1 MAIKG
6 VYVIR
11 DTGYSLFHRIYSDYD
26 NIPDEDLIS
35 GFISAIFSFS
45 KEFGKGQ
52 ITKMETKFLK
62 FFYHLNDKIIFVI
75 ITELENDKNDSAI
88 VKLLHT
94 IAESFVK
101 KFGGKIYEEID
112 RSTFS
117 DFRITVDQ
125 LIENYDKANNYGN
138 NLMEQNLKAP
148 EGFVKDVSETKSDY
162 NMISVK
168 VKESKM
174 YERNKEGEVING
186 NIMRQL
192 FSEKPFDALKLLT
205 RRFISQTE
213 KEDNEKA
220 VVPDH

>member
-174 YERNKEGEVING
+174 YERNKEGKVING